1 MLSFGRMRPS
11 EATHTLIAPR
21 SVTGTRLCPFQSA
34 RTRPTLKNAT
44 PLWSRRFAPSRN
56 ADIGT
61 PTYKWLPIG
70 PASARGP
77 SIGISAIR
85 KISSGA
91 RRTKCSRGWSV
102 MSSRPPT
109 ASTAAYAKL
118 RAAAIVHAQFF
129 ENNPDYLELTVQEC
143 AEFRGSGPES
153 HREYHEK
160 LIERMEEILRQ
171 GIESGELRPVDTRE
185 TTLAMG
191 CLLFVAA
198 FLTGFMKSVGITQMS
213 EYAVEIFL
221 RGLCREPVCS
231 AEGPISSSQSGAE
244 T

>member
-1 MLSFGRMRPS
+1 MSIPIRPY
-11 EATHTLIAPR
+11 P
-21 SVTGTRLCPFQSA
+21 
-34 RTRPTLKNAT
+34 
-44 PLWSRRFAPSRN
+44 
-56 ADIGT
+56 ADPEKRDAIVEQ
-61 PTYKWLPIG
+61 
-70 PASARGP
+70 
-77 SIGISAIR
+77 AIR
-85 KISSGA
+85 TFAECGYRDTDVQVVADRAGVGKGTIY
-91 RRTKCSRGWSV
+91 RYFRNKEDLFWSATYEV
-102 MSSRPPT
+102 LTRMERYVFAAADSVDG
-109 ASTAAYAKL
+109 AYAKL
-118 RAAAIVHAQFF
+118 RAAAIAHAQFF
-129 ENNPDYLELTVQEC
+129 ENNPDYLELTVQER

-191 CLLFVAA
+191 CLLFGAA